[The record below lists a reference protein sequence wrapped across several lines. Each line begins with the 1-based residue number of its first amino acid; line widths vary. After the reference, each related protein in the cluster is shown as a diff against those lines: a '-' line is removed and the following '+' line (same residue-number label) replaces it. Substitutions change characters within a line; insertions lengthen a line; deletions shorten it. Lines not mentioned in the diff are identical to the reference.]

1 VRTCSTSTSEGQS
14 WCPCSLMDID
24 YHAVTVE
31 ICSISA
37 VTPPLHLRGITASFT
52 CITAGFP
59 RLPRYYRHPHYRAGL
74 YRLVGH
80 VHSLAHVTNLLRTNW
95 LQTQRTRSNCSS
107 VCEWQLGR
115 CKRSNW
121 IVQLEL
127 ESSPVRVM

>member
-1 VRTCSTSTSEGQS
+1 
-14 WCPCSLMDID
+14 MDID
-24 YHAVTVE
+24 YRAVTVE

-80 VHSLAHVTNLLRTNW
+80 AHSLAHVTSTYFVPIGYKHSELG
-95 LQTQRTRSNCSS
+95 QTA
-107 VCEWQLGR
+107 
-115 CKRSNW
+115 
-121 IVQLEL
+121 VQFANG
-127 ESSPVRVM
+127 S